1 MRRAA
6 ASLLLVL
13 AGLALAPDRAAAGGW
28 ARDAGGVYVRTGVA
42 LFDGRAAFLLPDAPG
57 SPEGT
62 FRSIAAELYGEV
74 GLGGGF
80 ELDLSAR
87 WVDNA
92 HELSG
97 GSTRHSR
104 GFEDLEL
111 YSKWSPVSGQ
121 NALAFLVGTRIAT
134 YERLQEDETLDGT
147 PQRGP
152 GGADVLAGVSFG
164 HSFHPTRAW
173 VVIDVLHRLR
183 LGGPSSGMVL
193 RSEAGWMFLEP
204 LGGALTAELHPAFG
218 RDIDQDPNA
227 PAPVAKVL
235 AFGAKLFLE
244 LPAGFGLAADAQWLP
259 DLLNDGPGYRV
270 AAGVT
275 FQR

>member
-1 MRRAA
+1 MRRLA
-6 ASLLLVL
+6 ASLLLVFGG
-13 AGLALAPDRAAAGGW
+13 ATLAPATAAAGGW

-42 LFDGRAAFLLPDAPG
+42 FFDGRAAFLLPDAPG
-57 SPEGT
+57 SPEGS
-62 FRSIAAELYGEV
+62 FHSIAAELYGEV
-74 GLGGGF
+74 GLGRGF

-92 HELSG
+92 HALSEG
-97 GSTRHSR
+97 TTLHSR
-104 GFEDLEL
+104 GLEDAEL
-111 YSKWSPVSGQ
+111 YLKWSPVSAQ
-121 NALAFLVGTRIAT
+121 NALAFLVGTRIAM
-134 YERLQEDETLDGT
+134 YERLPQDETLDGT

-193 RSEAGWMFLEP
+193 RSEAGWMFAEP
-204 LGGALTAELHPAFG
+204 LGGALTVELHPAFG
-218 RDIDQDPNA
+218 RDVDQDPDA

-235 AFGAKLFLE
+235 ALGAKLFLE
-244 LPAGFGLAADAQWLP
+244 IHGGFGLTADAQWLP
-259 DLLNDGPGYRV
+259 DVLNDGPGYRV
-270 AAGVT
+270 AGGVT